1 MYFFRQFQRK
11 NVDSHLQSAMRE
23 HLDFA
28 CVKLNN
34 TQVQLDETRAQLSR
48 LTQDQLINNQE
59 SREATRK
66 LEEKLE
72 ALQRQIDMKVN
83 TDKDGSNTRFI
94 WKITFFSE
102 RLRQAKEGVK
112 KMIESNSFYTGCN
125 GYKLKVFA
133 YPYHTGTIF
142 LHHAPHLLI
151 GIVLMKGEYDD
162 MLPWPFSKKITFTII
177 DQNKDLK
184 ERQNHTD
191 YLSPSKPGLLMQ
203 SREIFSRRPVGKT
216 MVEAVLWNFI
226 SHGELQTRRY
236 IVNDILFLQVDVEPD
251 D

>member
-72 ALQRQIDMKVN
+72 ALQRRIDMKVS
-83 TDKDGSNTRFI
+83 TDKDGGNTRFV
-94 WKITFFSE
+94 WKITSFSE
-102 RLRQAKEGVK
+102 RSRQAKEGVK
-112 KMIESNSFYTGCN
+112 KKIESNPFYTGCY

-133 YPYHTGTIF
+133 YPRSVF
-142 LHHAPHLLI
+142 LSQDPYLSI
-151 GIVLMKGEYDD
+151 GIVLMEGEYDD

-177 DQNKDLK
+177 DQNEDLK
-184 ERQNHTD
+184 ERQNYTG
-191 YLSPSKPGLLMQ
+191 YLCPSKQQFPGQ
-203 SREIFSRRPVGKT
+203 VREIFSERPGGNKMALEVMLWPLISYKVLKT
-216 MVEAVLWNFI
+216 R
-226 SHGELQTRRY
+226 QY
-236 IVNDILFLQVDVEPD
+236 IVNDTLFLQVDVGPD